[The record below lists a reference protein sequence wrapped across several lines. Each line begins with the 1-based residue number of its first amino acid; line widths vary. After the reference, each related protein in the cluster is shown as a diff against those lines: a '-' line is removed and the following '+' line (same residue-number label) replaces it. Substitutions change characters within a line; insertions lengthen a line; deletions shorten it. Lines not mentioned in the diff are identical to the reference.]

1 MEKDR
6 IILKKRFDALMET
19 LRWIKKENTFELE
32 RTSYLQRNTIK
43 GMLTEIY
50 KNGLSNKTGD
60 IYFDIWITDNFNIQ
74 VEFPSDFGSEELKN
88 DFFNIFDISYSSNSL
103 IILRI
108 ESISFITWF
117 IFTFIFKLIDRSNYE
132 K

>member
-74 VEFPSDFGSEELKN
+74 IEFPSDFGSEELKN
-88 DFFNIFDISYSSNSL
+88 DFFSIFDISYSSNNL
-103 IILRI
+103 ITIKTEL
-108 ESISFITWF
+108 
-117 IFTFIFKLIDRSNYE
+117 
-132 K
+132 